1 MFNEDNNKLE
11 GDMKMRNFK
20 RITSL
25 IVIMVVLSTS
35 TFAAGFTIQPN
46 PENEKDY
53 FEYLLNFVM
62 ENFKNE
68 ILENGITKDDLI
80 EGAYKGIFDTLD
92 EHSVYFNGN
101 EYEDFTTST
110 EGEFGG
116 IGISVTKE
124 DKYIKVV
131 SPIKG
136 TPGDNAGLKSG
147 DKIIGVDG
155 EDITDWDLSKA
166 VDVMR
171 GDPGV
176 KVILTIDRDS
186 EIFDVEII
194 RAIIE
199 IDAIEYEV
207 LDNNIG
213 YIKIIQFSA
222 DSYIETKDAL
232 LDLKSQNVD
241 SLIIDLRNN
250 PGGYLDEVVYIADL
264 FIDKD
269 KDIVHVDYENQEDI
283 SYVAEIEDLFQKDI
297 VVLVNEGSASA
308 SEILTGALK
317 DNNEATI
324 VGTTTYGKG
333 TVQTLIKLATGGGMK
348 LTVAEYMTA
357 NHTHI
362 NKVGINP
369 DIVIENNQDKNIK
382 KIKESFVPTNELNTI
397 YYKDTSLNVYGV
409 QQRLNALDYDLVL
422 DGMFGPNTL
431 KVLNNFQRL
440 NNQTTTNYIN
450 KEVINSINNRIDNY
464 YNADNDN
471 QLNKAI
477 ELLTTN

>member
-1 MFNEDNNKLE
+1 MRKL
-11 GDMKMRNFK
+11 K
-20 RITSL
+20 RIASL

-62 ENFKNE
+62 ENFKSE

-92 EHSVYFNGN
+92 AHSVYFNGD

-136 TPGDNAGLKSG
+136 TPGDEAGLKSG

-186 EIFDVEII
+186 DIFDVEII

-199 IDAIEYEV
+199 IDCVEHEV

-213 YIKIIQFSA
+213 YLKIIQFSA

-232 LDLKSQNVD
+232 LDLKSKNVD

-269 KDIVHVDYENQEDI
+269 KDIVHVDYESQEDI

-362 NKVGINP
+362 NKVGIEP

-382 KIKESFVPTNELNTI
+382 KIKESFVPTNELKTV
-397 YYKDTSLNVYGV
+397 YFKDTSLNVYGV
-409 QQRLNALDYDLVL
+409 QQRLNALDYNLVL

-431 KVLNNFQRL
+431 KALNEFQRS

-450 KEVINSINNRIDNY
+450 KEVINEINDKIDNY

-477 ELLTTN
+477 ELLTIK

>member
-1 MFNEDNNKLE
+1 
-11 GDMKMRNFK
+11 MRNLK

-68 ILENGITKDDLI
+68 ILESGVTKDDLI

-92 EHSVYFNGN
+92 EHSVYFNGD

-131 SPIKG
+131 SPIEG
-136 TPGDNAGLKSG
+136 TPGDKAGLKSG
-147 DKIIGVDG
+147 DKIVGVDG

-171 GDPGV
+171 GNPGT

-186 EIFDVEII
+186 EILDFEII

-199 IDAIEYEV
+199 IDALEYKV

-232 LDLKSQNVD
+232 LDLKSQNIE

-269 KDIVHVDYENQEDI
+269 KDIVHVDYENQDDI
-283 SYVAEIEDLFQKDI
+283 TYVAEIIDLFEKDI

-308 SEILTGALK
+308 SEILTGALQ

-362 NKVGINP
+362 NKVGIEP
-369 DIVIENNQDKNIK
+369 DIIIENNQNKNIK

-397 YYKDTSLNVYGV
+397 YFKDVSLNVYGV
-409 QQRLNALDYDLVL
+409 QQRLNALDYNLTL
-422 DGMFGPNTL
+422 DGMFGPKTL
-431 KVLNNFQRL
+431 KALNEFQRL
-440 NNQTTTNYIN
+440 NNKTTTNYIN
-450 KEVINSINNRIDNY
+450 KEVINSINDKIDNY
-464 YNADNDN
+464 YNEDNDN
-471 QLNKAI
+471 QLKKAI
-477 ELLTTN
+477 DLLTIN

>member
-1 MFNEDNNKLE
+1 
-11 GDMKMRNFK
+11 MRNFK